1 MEHKI
6 KEIMA
11 SVFEVPADSLP
22 DSFEQSDIESWD
34 SLHHLNLIVELESAF
49 DISYEPEEIGEMN
62 SFEKVV
68 NYTKE
73 KVNQNA

>member
-1 MEHKI
+1 MEHTI

-11 SVFEVPADSLP
+11 SVFEVPVESLP

-49 DISYEPEEIGEMN
+49 DISYEPEEIGDMN

>member
-1 MEHKI
+1 
-6 KEIMA
+6 MA
-11 SVFEVPADSLP
+11 SVFEVPVESLP
-22 DSFEQSDIESWD
+22 DSFQQSDIESWD

-49 DISYEPEEIGEMN
+49 DISYEPEEIGDMN

>member
-11 SVFEVPADSLP
+11 SVFEVPVDSLP

>member
-1 MEHKI
+1 
-6 KEIMA
+6 MA
-11 SVFEVPADSLP
+11 SVFEVPVESLP

-49 DISYEPEEIGEMN
+49 DISYEPEEIGDMN